1 MPTKAQLQEELK
13 VLQMVNAD
21 LIRAEDNDKALVAN
35 GDKEP
40 DFHTM
45 NVYERVYWM
54 RAQRDYI
61 KKKITSEGTAF
72 DSAVAHT
79 DLIKLVR
86 PLFETARLIWWPI
99 TSSLVATNI
108 VEMKN
113 GPAIHGEY
121 HWTYRVQSIDL
132 QADFMDLQIHS
143 TGWSWRGDGFDKGP
157 GKASTYSDKY
167 FLLRLLGL
175 ESGDDPDFTDTGL
188 ETTTDASSTVKIK
201 TIRSMLQAESEL
213 EGGME
218 WHKAEA
224 QAVAAIARKK
234 SRVNVKNIY
243 GLPEDMLDEWLE
255 VLHQRAKIRA
265 DSQTKGLG

>member
-1 MPTKAQLQEELK
+1 MMPTKAQLQEELK

-108 VEMKN
+108 VETPH

-175 ESGDDPDFTDTGL
+175 ESGDDPDHTPPHGL

-243 GLPEDMLDEWLE
+243 GLPEDMLDEWLD
-255 VLHQRAKIRA
+255 VLHKRAKAR
-265 DSQTKGLG
+265 K